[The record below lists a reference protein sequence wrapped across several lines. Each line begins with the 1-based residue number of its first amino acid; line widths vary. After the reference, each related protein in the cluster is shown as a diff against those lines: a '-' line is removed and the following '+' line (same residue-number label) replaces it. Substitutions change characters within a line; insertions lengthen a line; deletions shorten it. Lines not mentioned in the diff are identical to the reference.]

1 MGPRASDGA
10 LAPFRNV
17 HKVDPAIRLPLALGV
32 AQAVRLMAVWAAR
45 RRPRAGGGPV
55 RAVVLPSVVV
65 AVLLVVTAA
74 PLATGGLRHQGW
86 EQVPDGW
93 REAVAHLEAHDDGG
107 AVLVVP
113 ATAFGMQRWGWTVD
127 EPIQA
132 LYDGAWVAR
141 TQIPL
146 VPTATIRWMD
156 GIDARLDPASGRR
169 ALPTRWQAA
178 GVTRILVRRDIELA
192 AADVADPNRVD
203 LALSNS
209 PGLVLE
215 ESFGRSG
222 FGDQA
227 LIDVFRV
234 QAPEARGVRSWWS
247 ARSPS
252 VGAPEDVM
260 TAREAEVVPAGA
272 HVVVGPGGADATPDV
287 VTDGYRRQERQFG
300 RVPRRGR

>member
-1 MGPRASDGA
+1 MLTGLDAADDRLRRHRGQLVRRPRLRDLLDGP
-10 LAPFRNV
+10 LAPLRNV
-17 HKVDPAIRLPLALGV
+17 HKVDPAIRLPLALGT
-32 AQAVRLMAVWAAR
+32 AQAVRLLAVWVAR

-55 RAVVLPSVVV
+55 RAAVLPSVVV

-113 ATAFGMQRWGWTVD
+113 ATAFGMQRWGRTVD

-156 GIDARLDPASGRR
+156 GIEARLETGVGSPRLADTLAGRWGHADPGPPRHRPGGGRRRRPEPRRPGPVQQPGAGPRGVLRTLRLRRPGADRRLPGRRHPTARERCAAGGRR
-169 ALPTRWQAA
+169 AAP
-178 GVTRILVRRDIELA
+178 
-192 AADVADPNRVD
+192 
-203 LALSNS
+203 
-209 PGLVLE
+209 
-215 ESFGRSG
+215 RSE
-222 FGDQA
+222 
-227 LIDVFRV
+227 
-234 QAPEARGVRSWWS
+234 P
-247 ARSPS
+247 
-252 VGAPEDVM
+252 
-260 TAREAEVVPAGA
+260 
-272 HVVVGPGGADATPDV
+272 
-287 VTDGYRRQERQFG
+287 
-300 RVPRRGR
+300 PRT